1 MLDHQPGMGLSL
13 GERRMRFLRMIAVP
27 WLLLVS
33 AGCGRTSD
41 AIPGSAASAAQ
52 QSAPPFL
59 VKPYL
64 QWGDSPTWESGSGI
78 QLLWQDE
85 DVEAGWTVEY
95 RPGAAVASPSGAE
108 WLKADPPVMRRIAV
122 QNVPPPPALPR
133 ELEGPGVR
141 C

>member
-1 MLDHQPGMGLSL
+1 MLDRQPGMGLSF
-13 GERRMRFLRMIAVP
+13 GERRMKFLRMIAVP
-27 WLLLVS
+27 WLFVVG
-33 AGCGRTSD
+33 AGCGRRTGE
-41 AIPGSAASAAQ
+41 AISGSAASAAQ

-95 RPGAAVASPSGAE
+95 RPGAAAASPSGAE
-108 WLKADPPVMRRIAV
+108 
-122 QNVPPPPALPR
+122 
-133 ELEGPGVR
+133 
-141 C
+141 